1 VWLPVTRGGHGSR
14 LQELPSVPLSRAPGL
29 AIKDRFPY
37 ASEESDKEHVDTYL
51 AAGSSSD
58 AGVIWGTADPGSGF
72 DSVERAVQPSEIGP
86 STAVNKG

>member
-1 VWLPVTRGGHGSR
+1 MWLPVTRGATALGDGDGRRFH
-14 LQELPSVPLSRAPGL
+14 SRASGL

-58 AGVIWGTADPGSGF
+58 AGVIWGTADHGSGF
-72 DSVERAVQPSEIGP
+72 DSVKRAVQPSEIGP
-86 STAVNKG
+86 SSAVNNR